1 MYLCRIPNIY
11 SNIYIR
17 VSYNDYNAIITHKN
31 IDNDFMIQCDII
43 KYKRIHPAYLFD
55 FFDFFDSIN
64 EKTIDLLFEHNYIER
79 DDIFY
84 IYIIMANTNLRNNI
98 RLVKILYYMKKLYI
112 ESLIECKHVFER
124 HWFMCKY
131 IKWHHYK
138 NIFEVISTALYH
150 TKYKKNNISPYLY
163 QIYEYLIT
171 SGAIENNYWSK
182 KKIRQK
188 YKKYINFSLYNTN
201 KTKYIY

>member
-1 MYLCRIPNIY
+1 MYLRRIPNRH
-11 SNIYIR
+11 SNTY
-17 VSYNDYNAIITHKN
+17 VYVYNNYYNAIITHMSDN
-31 IDNDFMIQCDII
+31 NDFMIQCDII
-43 KYKRIHPAYLFD
+43 KYNCIYHIYLFD
-55 FFDFFDSIN
+55 FFDRIN
-64 EKTIDLLFEHNYIER
+64 EKTIDLLFEHNFIER

-84 IYIIMANTNLRNNI
+84 IYFIMANTNLQNNI